1 MLRGI
6 DNDRPLRPS
15 AGLLVKLRTKFV
27 ALLVPL
33 VVAPLLFL
41 GNIAYTQ
48 LKISATERMFDDVG
62 TRLERVYETVDK
74 TRRVSDA
81 NLDMLGAGGPLQ
93 DYLAG
98 NGSAEFGA
106 SLDQLR
112 AANPDFKE
120 FFIMDA
126 AGVMLGH
133 HNGRELHGGH
143 NDGSFTA
150 AEREWFIGRSRSFRA
165 YFDEQLDELIL
176 LNALAVRDANNATQ
190 AYLVLSRR
198 LEQLA
203 SVASNAVIGTD
214 GFFLVTNQRG
224 DILAGHA
231 QQGLTQLPLGVD
243 FKTWRALAMDGSYR
257 EFLLN
262 GEGHYV
268 KGRELPGELLLYAV
282 LPTSQVNASTRKF
295 AVAMF
300 VITLLA
306 ITLTSGTLLLALHHI
321 VVLPIKQIQS
331 AANAIGRGELHVH
344 HLRNSGDEIGA
355 LAEAFSDMSTN
366 LRESND
372 HVQYLAYHDSL
383 TGLPNRSM
391 FRDQLQNAMAQAQR
405 EHQRIAVLFLDLDD
419 FKRIN
424 DTLGHQVGDEILK
437 RFSESVTRELRE
449 GDVISRI
456 TDDESD
462 HMLAR
467 LGGDEFIILLRNVA
481 DEYAPR
487 NIARR
492 ICSLMGQPFV
502 VGTHELYMSSSIG
515 ISMFPEDASSA
526 DDLIRNADA
535 AMYHAKEQ
543 GKNNYQY
550 YSESM
555 NEAAANRLLMETR
568 LRKAIELDQFE
579 LYYQPK
585 VNPHSLEIVGAEAL
599 LRWNDPDFG
608 LVPPDRFIQIAEETG
623 LIVPIGEWVMNTACI
638 QLADW
643 QERELPPLHLSVNVS
658 PIQVA
663 RQDLSFVVARSL
675 RNSNVD
681 ARFLDIEITE
691 SALMSGGDRAVR
703 MLNELRGL
711 DVSVSLDDFGT
722 GYSSLSYL
730 RRFPVNNL
738 KIDRSFVA
746 EIEHDEGCRSIVSAI
761 IAMSSSMEMSVT
773 AEGVETEA
781 QLDFLCQHDCDYVQ
795 GFLISKPVPVEDFER
810 LLVATDWRNRTETSP
825 R

>member
-1 MLRGI
+1 M
-6 DNDRPLRPS
+6 
-15 AGLLVKLRTKFV
+15 KLRTKFV

-48 LKISATERMFDDVG
+48 LKISATQRMFDDVG
-62 TRLERVYETVDK
+62 ARLERVRESVDK

-81 NLDMLGAGGPLQ
+81 SLDMIAAGAPLQ
-93 DYLAG
+93 DFLAG
-98 NGSAEFGA
+98 NGDAA
-106 SLDQLR
+106 LRANLDRLR
-112 AANPDFKE
+112 AANPDIE
-120 FFIMDA
+120 RLLITDA
-126 AGVMLGH
+126 AGVTLGH
-133 HNGRELHGGH
+133 YDGQSMPGRIT
-143 NDGSFTA
+143 DGDRA
-150 AEREWFIGRSRSFRA
+150 WFLGRSRAFRA
-165 YFDEQLDELIL
+165 TLDEQRERFVLQ
-176 LNALAVRDANNATQ
+176 NALTVRDANDATQ
-190 AYLVLSRR
+190 AFLVLTRR
-198 LEQLA
+198 LDQLA
-203 SVASNAVIGTD
+203 LVARNHVMAAD
-214 GFFLVTNQRG
+214 GFFLVTNQQG
-224 DILAGHA
+224 DVLAGD
-231 QQGLTQLPLGVD
+231 TQLGDSELPQGAE
-243 FKTWRALAMDGSYR
+243 FNTWRALVMDGSYR
-257 EFLLN
+257 EFPIN
-262 GEGHYV
+262 GAGHYV
-268 KGRELPGELLLYAV
+268 KGVKLPGELLLYAV

-295 AVAMF
+295 AVTMF

-306 ITLTSGTLLLALHHI
+306 ISLTSGTLLLALHHI
-321 VVLPIKQIQS
+321 VVLPIRQIQS

-344 HLRNSGDEIGA
+344 HLRASNDEIGE
-355 LAEAFSDMSTN
+355 LAKSFSDMSTN
-366 LRESND
+366 LRDSND

-391 FRDQLQNAMAQAQR
+391 FRDQLQHAMAQARR
-405 EHQRIAVLFLDLDD
+405 EHQRIAVLFIDLDD

-424 DTLGHQVGDEILK
+424 DTLGHQIGDEILT
-437 RFSESVTRELRE
+437 RFSEAVTRELRE

-456 TDDESD
+456 TDDDSD

-492 ICSLMGQPFV
+492 ICNLMSQPFAI
-502 VGTHELYMSSSIG
+502 GSHELYISSSIG
-515 ISMFPEDASSA
+515 ISMFPEDAGSA

-535 AMYHAKEQ
+535 AMYHAKDQ

-555 NEAAANRLLMETR
+555 NVAAANRLLMETR

-585 VNPHSLEIVGAEAL
+585 VDPHSLEIVGAEAL

-608 LVPPDRFIQIAEETG
+608 LVPPDQFIHIAEESG
-623 LIVPIGEWVMNTACI
+623 LIVPIGEWVMNQACI

-643 QERELPPLHLSVNVS
+643 QRRELPPITLSVNVS

-681 ARFLDIEITE
+681 ARLLDIEITE
-691 SALMSGGDRAVR
+691 STLMSGGDRAVR
-703 MLNELRGL
+703 MLSELRGL

-730 RRFPVNNL
+730 RRFPVSNL

-761 IAMSSSMEMSVT
+761 IAMSNSMDMSVT

-781 QLDFLCQHDCDYVQ
+781 QLDFLCEHECDSVQ
-795 GFLISKPVPVEDFER
+795 GFLISRPVPIADFER
-810 LLVATDWRNRTETSP
+810 LLVATDWRTRREARSGGL
-825 R
+825 

>member
-1 MLRGI
+1 M
-6 DNDRPLRPS
+6 
-15 AGLLVKLRTKFV
+15 KLRTKFV

-48 LKISATERMFDDVG
+48 LKISATQRMFDDVG
-62 TRLERVYETVDK
+62 ARLSRMRDEIDE

-81 NLDMLGAGGPLQ
+81 NLDFIGSTPAVRR
-93 DYLAG
+93 YLAG
-98 NGSAEFGA
+98 DPDNDLGMG
-106 SLDQLR
+106 LDR
-112 AANPDFKE
+112 FRDANPNFHE
-120 FFIMDA
+120 FVIFDTNA
-126 AGVMLGH
+126 RMLGH
-133 HNGRELHGGH
+133 YDGRALRGGYNDKPLADSEL
-143 NDGSFTA
+143 D
-150 AEREWFIGRSRSFRA
+150 WFMGRGRAFRT
-165 YFDEQLDELIL
+165 YFDERSDQLIL
-176 LNALAVRDANNATQ
+176 QNSSAVRDATGSTV
-190 AYLVLSRR
+190 AYLHLSRR
-198 LEQLA
+198 LDDLA
-203 SVASNAVIGTD
+203 TVANNTVLGAS
-214 GFFLVTNQRG
+214 GFFLVTNEQG
-224 DILAGHA
+224 DILAGNSRY
-231 QQGLTQLPLGVD
+231 GFEQLPFGVE
-243 FKTWRALAMDGSYR
+243 FNTWRAVAVDGNYR
-257 EFLLN
+257 EISID
-262 GEGHYV
+262 GEGYHV
-268 KGRELPGELLLYAV
+268 QGLELPNDWLLYAV
-282 LPTSQVNASTRKF
+282 LPTSEVEASTRKF
-295 AVAMF
+295 AIAIF
-300 VITLLA
+300 VITLFA
-306 ITLTSGTLLLALHHI
+306 IALTSGTLLLALHHI

-331 AANAIGRGELHVH
+331 AANALGRGELHAH
-344 HLRNSGDEIGA
+344 HLRNTGDEIGA

-383 TGLPNRSM
+383 TGLANRSM
-391 FRDQLQNAMAQAQR
+391 FRDQLQNAMAQARR
-405 EHQRIAVLFLDLDD
+405 EHQRIAVMFLDLDD

-424 DTLGHQVGDEILK
+424 DTLGHQIGDEILK

-456 TDDESD
+456 SDDESD
-462 HMLAR
+462 HLLAR

-492 ICSLMGQPFV
+492 ICNLMSQPFV
-502 VGTHELYMSSSIG
+502 VGSHELYMSSSIG

-555 NEAAANRLLMETR
+555 NEAAASRLLMETR
-568 LRKAIELDQFE
+568 LRKALELDQFE

-585 VNPHSLEIVGAEAL
+585 VDPKSLEIIGAEAL
-599 LRWNDPDFG
+599 LRWNDPDLG
-608 LVPPDRFIQIAEETG
+608 MVPPDQFIRIAEETG
-623 LIVPIGEWVMNTACI
+623 LIVPIGEWVMNAACI

-643 QERELPPLHLSVNVS
+643 QERKLPPVSLSVNVS
-658 PIQVA
+658 AIQVA

-681 ARFLDIEITE
+681 ARLLDIEITE

-761 IAMSSSMEMSVT
+761 IAMSTSMDMTVT
-773 AEGVETEA
+773 AEGVETES
-781 QLDFLCQHDCDYVQ
+781 QLEFLCDHDCDYVQ
-795 GFLISKPVPVEDFER
+795 GFYISRPVPVEDFER
-810 LLVATDWRNRTETSP
+810 LLIATDWRNRTESSP
-825 R
+825 T